1 MLRRQRW
8 IAWLVFASFLL
19 AQPVVWLAEHHESL
33 AADAAC
39 TTDEAG
45 TFVGPHHAAGAQVE
59 APTPASPVDHCVF
72 CHLHRSFG
80 AVRLARAVLL
90 LPPGAGAAAV
100 ADASSTPLSVVHPHF
115 DPRGPPVTRS

>member
-39 TTDEAG
+39 ITDEAG
-45 TFVGPHHAAGAQVE
+45 TFVGPHHAAGPQVE

-72 CHLHRSFG
+72 CHLHRAFA
-80 AVRLARAVLL
+80 AVRLARAATL
-90 LPPGAGAAAV
+90 LPPGPGAATALDTSAAPLAAV
-100 ADASSTPLSVVHPHF
+100 LPHF